1 MSMEELTM
9 EMRFDP
15 SRQRKVAEE
24 LSKLRLC
31 RAEVYTGKFW
41 ATVYGRFHGWG
52 VDFEEFENGV
62 GNYTVGII
70 ELDNGQIIEAIPGRI
85 KFLDRGN

>member
-1 MSMEELTM
+1 MGDFM
-9 EMRFDP
+9 
-15 SRQRKVAEE
+15 V
-24 LSKLRLC
+24 
-31 RAEVYTGKFW
+31 G
-41 ATVYGRFHGWG
+41 G